1 MRNQIS
7 KAVRRHL
14 PCVPVSR
21 RRPTPRL
28 CFLLALAVCTQA
40 AIAGEPRRDAYG
52 DALPEH
58 VIARLGTVRFRH
70 SAPVLELFFFP
81 DGKNLLSCDIAGGVH
96 VWRLATAERLGM
108 WHFPGCLQFAA
119 APDGKTLVGAADDGA
134 LLLIDTATGA
144 IRSRL
149 RGHATQVGAMAISRD
164 SKWLASATWDL
175 FKDDN
180 DAPHEKNLCLWN
192 LHSGERV
199 RTFELPDRLTSVL
212 AFDDTGKRLFTA
224 GGSQG
229 FIKQRAACGL
239 RRARGSGVA

>member
-1 MRNQIS
+1 MFAQESIRQTAHIS
-7 KAVRRHL
+7 
-14 PCVPVSR
+14 SR
-21 RRPTPRL
+21 SPTSGSPIPRL
-28 CFLLALAVCTQA
+28 YPLWLGGGKFA
-40 AIAGEPRRDAYG
+40 AGSSNSG
-52 DALPEH
+52 
-58 VIARLGTVRFRH
+58 
-70 SAPVLELFFFP
+70 
-81 DGKNLLSCDIAGGVH
+81 C
-96 VWRLATAERLGM
+96 
-108 WHFPGCLQFAA
+108 PGCLQFAA